1 MKTIKVAKIID
12 ERNIVLNCG
21 DNDGISVG
29 SKFKIFSEKCSLV
42 VDPDTG
48 EELGNLRLIKAKV
61 QAVTVYDRMCICQN
75 LYSTV
80 SLSALAS
87 LTSLNES
94 AQLRV
99 DPSQITGGLE
109 AETDEM
115 IQIGDEAELIE

>member
-48 EELGNLRLIKAKV
+48 EDLGNLRLIKAKV
-61 QAVTVYDRMCICQN
+61 QAVTVYDKMCICQN
-75 LYSTV
+75 LYNTMSTAV
-80 SLSALAS
+80 LAGLSS
-87 LTSLNES
+87 FQS
-94 AQLRV
+94 AQLKV
-99 DPSQITGGLE
+99 DPSQITGGLDTE
-109 AETDEM
+109 SDEM